1 MWKYVWLM
9 PRFCYV
15 VCWCY
20 CGPQP
25 PTFWNIKRLRDE
37 KQDQATTAILPVI
50 SRPYFLLSRKPGNV
64 QTFMKNTEALLRFER
79 RIIRILII
87 YYLERRPCILGPSG
101 IYSAYFYLNRNHSN
115 FCNSFCQTV
124 VCLDW
129 IFNGKENS
137 FRILFV
143 NNSSFFVEVYKKFIH
158 SICLKSFLVHI
169 ILQTHV

>member
-1 MWKYVWLM
+1 MRNKIKPL
-9 PRFCYV
+9 
-15 VCWCY
+15 
-20 CGPQP
+20 PQYYQWYQGL
-25 PTFWNIKRLRDE
+25 TF
-37 KQDQATTAILPVI
+37 
-50 SRPYFLLSRKPGNV
+50 YFLENLEMYRLVWKIH
-64 QTFMKNTEALLRFER
+64 TEALRFER

-101 IYSAYFYLNRNHSN
+101 TYSAYFYLNRNHSN